1 MTEES
6 VMTAES
12 ARHIKTIP
20 VSTCKMQKNLLIDTE
35 IVRLSSDIVV
45 LIDRIACPSDRNR
58 PSGHWDALA
67 KKLWA
72 LRASLGVKSAARSAC
87 GMQCG
92 ELHSRMKTIVDR
104 AVRATSRSKDGTMGL
119 PSLLGLRATLAHLHS
134 DTEIKLPT
142 IV

>member
-1 MTEES
+1 
-6 VMTAES
+6 
-12 ARHIKTIP
+12 
-20 VSTCKMQKNLLIDTE
+20 MQKHLLLDAD

-45 LIDRIACPSDRNR
+45 LIDRIACPSDCNR
-58 PSGHWDALA
+58 PSGHWDALV

-104 AVRATSRSKDGTMGL
+104 AVRTTSKDGTMSL

-134 DTEIKLPT
+134 DTESK
-142 IV
+142 